1 MFDEKNQE
9 QVVEETLEASEIQN
23 VEKASAD
30 DASTT
35 TADNVAEIADYLNPE
50 LFNDVKTLS
59 DSDLDENSNPT
70 EVSDELEKKYSSTF
84 GDISEH
90 SLIEGRV
97 VGMNDRD
104 VLIDIGFK
112 SEGIIDRSEFKADD
126 LPVIGDQVEVYLEF
140 IEDASGNTI
149 LSKEKADFMRRW
161 KELKDAFESE
171 KIIKG
176 KIVRRIK
183 GGLIVDLGVVQAFLP
198 GSQVDVR
205 PIQDFDIYLDREIEI
220 RIVKFNESRKNIVV
234 SHKVILEDSLQEQ
247 REALFKELEVGS
259 ILEGRVKNVTDFGV
273 FVDLGGIDGLLH
285 ITDLS
290 WGRVNHPSEVL
301 SMNDLITV
309 KVIEYDEDRKR
320 VSLGL
325 KQLAPHPWEDVEIKY
340 PIGNV
345 VKGKVVSLTN
355 YGCFIELEPGVEG
368 LVHVSE
374 ISWTK
379 HIKNPSEVYNMGD
392 DVDAKVLSIDIE
404 DKKISLGVKQLTP
417 DPWDEIEEK
426 YMVGTV
432 HKAIVQN
439 LTQFGAFAALEEG
452 IDGLVHVSDL
462 SWTKVV
468 KHPKEV
474 VEKDQEIEVRILEI
488 SRENRRIS
496 LGFKQVGDDPWPDI
510 VNHYEAGKEVSGEII
525 RVLDKGIII
534 QLEMGV
540 EGIIPFGKMSKKDR
554 RALANQYEIGA
565 NLSGIVMKVSPED
578 KKVVLY
584 KEELAGA
591 GNRTSAN
598 DEVKQY
604 LTNQKTDS
612 GEKLELPQELIDI
625 ASQAE
630 KDGIE
635 DDSMPL
641 NLKSKKKNRQ
651 PQWGWKFILKLNK
664 PIESLIGQKLS
675 LLFGA
680 LGLALL
686 LWIFVVS
693 QDEYTL
699 ILDLPIEARNLNV
712 QKAHKEEVPS

>member
-1 MFDEKNQE
+1 MFNQDKE
-9 QVVEETLEASEIQN
+9 QVVEEVLEGTDNIVTERTSEENSPSTSAVSVVEIQ
-23 VEKASAD
+23 
-30 DASTT
+30 
-35 TADNVAEIADYLNPE
+35 DYLNPK
-50 LFNDVKTLS
+50 LFQEVKVVKEIDLIKEVNS
-59 DSDLDENSNPT
+59 DGSLVNS
-70 EVSDELEKKYSSTF
+70 ELEALYEGTF

-112 SEGIIDRSEFKADD
+112 SEGIIDRSEFKKDD
-126 LPVIGDQVEVYLEF
+126 LPSIGDQVEVYLEF

-161 KELKDAFESE
+161 KELNDAFENESL
-171 KIIKG
+171 ISGTVI
-176 KIVRRIK
+176 RRIK

-205 PIQDFDIYLDREIEI
+205 PIQDFDVYLDKEIEL
-220 RIVKFNESRKNIVV
+220 RIVKFNEARKNIVV
-234 SHKVILEDSLQEQ
+234 SHKIILEDSLKEQ
-247 REALFKELEVGS
+247 REALFQELEVGS
-259 ILEGRVKNVTDFGV
+259 VLEGRVKNITDFGV

-290 WGRVNHPSEVL
+290 WGRVNHPSEVVG
-301 SMNDLITV
+301 MNDSITV
-309 KVIEYDEDRKR
+309 KVIEYDEERKR

-325 KQLAPHPWEDVEIKY
+325 KQLAPHPWDVVEVKY
-340 PIGNV
+340 PISNV

-368 LVHVSE
+368 LIHVSE

-379 HIKNPSEVYNMGD
+379 HIKNPAEVYSMGD
-392 DVDAKVLSIDIE
+392 EVEAKVLFIDSNE
-404 DKKISLGVKQLTP
+404 RKISLGVKQLTP

-426 YMVGTV
+426 YMVETV
-432 HKAIVQN
+432 HNCKIQN
-439 LTQFGAFAALEEG
+439 LTQFGAFAELEEG
-452 IDGLVHVSDL
+452 IDGLIHVSDL
-462 SWTKVV
+462 SWTKVI

-474 VEKDQEIEVRILEI
+474 VEKGQELEVKILEV

-496 LGFKQVGDDPWPDI
+496 LGYKQVLENPWSEITATYDTG
-510 VNHYEAGKEVSGEII
+510 NEVSGEII

-534 QLEMGV
+534 QLENDV

-554 RALANQYEIGA
+554 KTLAAQYEVGA

-578 KKVVLY
+578 KKVILY

-591 GNRTSAN
+591 GRRNSAT

-604 LTNQKTDS
+604 LSNQKTNS
-612 GEKLELPQELIDI
+612 GEKLELPQELLDI

-630 KDGIE
+630 KDGVAN
-635 DDSMPL
+635 DS
-641 NLKSKKKNRQ
+641 KD
-651 PQWGWKFILKLNK
+651 ID
-664 PIESLIGQKLS
+664 ESSEK
-675 LLFGA
+675 
-680 LGLALL
+680 
-686 LWIFVVS
+686 
-693 QDEYTL
+693 
-699 ILDLPIEARNLNV
+699 
-712 QKAHKEEVPS
+712 

>member
-9 QVVEETLEASEIQN
+9 QVVEEALETSEIQN
-23 VEKASAD
+23 DEKVSAYN
-30 DASTT
+30 ASTT
-35 TADNVAEIADYLNPE
+35 TADNVAEITDYLNPE
-50 LFNDVKTLS
+50 LFKDVKTLS
-59 DSDLDENSNPT
+59 DSDLEENSNPT
-70 EVSDELEKKYSSTF
+70 QVSDEIEKKYSSTF

-112 SEGIIDRSEFKADD
+112 SEGIIDRSEFRADD
-126 LPVIGDQVEVYLEF
+126 LPLIGDQVEVYLEF

-161 KELKDAFESE
+161 KELKDAFEGE

-325 KQLAPHPWEDVEIKY
+325 KQLAPHPWEDVEIKF

-392 DVDAKVLSIDIE
+392 EVDAKVLSIDIE

-432 HKAIVQN
+432 HKATVQN

-496 LGFKQVGDDPWPDI
+496 LGFKQVGDDPWPEI

-534 QLEMGV
+534 QLDMGV

-554 RALANQYEIGA
+554 RVLANQYEIGA

-584 KEELAGA
+584 KEELAGT
-591 GNRTSAN
+591 GNRTTAN

-635 DDSMPL
+635 DDSTA
-641 NLKSKKKNRQ
+641 S
-651 PQWGWKFILKLNK
+651 
-664 PIESLIGQKLS
+664 ESEEQ
-675 LLFGA
+675 
-680 LGLALL
+680 
-686 LWIFVVS
+686 
-693 QDEYTL
+693 
-699 ILDLPIEARNLNV
+699 
-712 QKAHKEEVPS
+712 KEE

>member
-1 MFDEKNQE
+1 MFEE
-9 QVVEETLEASEIQN
+9 QNKEQAAEETLVHSAEQNKEEVSAKEAS
-23 VEKASAD
+23 SA
-30 DASTT
+30 
-35 TADNVAEIADYLNPE
+35 TAENVAEILDYLDPE
-50 LFNDVKTLS
+50 LFKDIKILKDNDFDDKG
-59 DSDLDENSNPT
+59 N
-70 EVSDELEKKYSSTF
+70 SDEIDIELENKYSSTF

-112 SEGIIDRSEFKADD
+112 SEGIIDRSEFKVDD
-126 LPVIGDQVEVYLEF
+126 LPEIGDQVEVYLEF

-161 KELKDAFESE
+161 KELKDAYESE
-171 KIIKG
+171 KIISG

-205 PIQDFDIYLDREIEI
+205 PIQDFDIYLDRKIEI

-234 SHKVILEDSLQEQ
+234 SHKIILEDSLQEQ

-259 ILEGRVKNVTDFGV
+259 ILEGRVKNITDFGV

-301 SMNDLITV
+301 SMNDSITV
-309 KVIEYDEDRKR
+309 KVIEYDEERKR

-392 DVDAKVLSIDIE
+392 EVDAKVLSIDSE

-432 HKAIVQN
+432 HKAVVQN

-468 KHPKEV
+468 KHPKEL
-474 VEKDQEIEVRILEI
+474 VEKDQEIEVRILEV

-496 LGFKQVGDDPWPDI
+496 LGFRQVEDDPWPGI
-510 VNHYEAGKEVSGEII
+510 VDHYDAGKEVSGEII

-554 RALANQYEIGA
+554 RALATQYEIGA

-578 KKVVLY
+578 KKVILF

-612 GEKLELPQELIDI
+612 GEKLELPQELLDI

-630 KDGIE
+630 KDGE
-635 DDSMPL
+635 G
-641 NLKSKKKNRQ
+641 N
-651 PQWGWKFILKLNK
+651 
-664 PIESLIGQKLS
+664 ESSGS
-675 LLFGA
+675 E
-680 LGLALL
+680 
-686 LWIFVVS
+686 S
-693 QDEYTL
+693 DE
-699 ILDLPIEARNLNV
+699 
-712 QKAHKEEVPS
+712 QKEE